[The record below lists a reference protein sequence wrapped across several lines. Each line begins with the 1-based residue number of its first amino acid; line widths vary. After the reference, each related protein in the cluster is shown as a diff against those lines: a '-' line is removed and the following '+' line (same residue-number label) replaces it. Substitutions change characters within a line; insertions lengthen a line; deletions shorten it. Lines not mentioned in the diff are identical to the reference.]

1 MTDSEDTSDAAVQFF
16 TLELEI
22 DTEGSPISLNG
33 SAATLI
39 NEDDLRV
46 TLIEDERSGYGF
58 GMAEVV
64 TVAIAVGSGVGSD
77 LIASAIKSSLK
88 AVVRRVKGNG
98 AEGAGSDAEL
108 TRVIEDSRNFVAE
121 QSDVDT
127 SATLP
132 HDQPDES
139 HDEV

>member
-1 MTDSEDTSDAAVQFF
+1 MTELVDPHDAAVQSF

-22 DTEGSPISLNG
+22 DTEGSPISHG
-33 SAATLI
+33 MAATLI
-39 NEDDLRV
+39 DEDDIKV

-64 TVAIAVGSGVGSD
+64 TVAVAVGAGVGSD

-88 AVVRRVKGNG
+88 AVVRRVKGKG

-108 TRVIEDSRNFVAE
+108 TRVIEESRNFAANPPG
-121 QSDVDT
+121 VDS
-127 SATLP
+127 SATPP
-132 HDQPDES
+132 HDQADES
-139 HDEV
+139 DEQV